1 MIQLDFLI
9 KFIEDVVYVIA
20 YAYYFI
26 KILFFDPEIVNT
38 TKITFLFL
46 RKNGA
51 LSNNFVKQNFISFL
65 MSNVLFL

>member
-26 KILFFDPEIVNT
+26 KILFFE
-38 TKITFLFL
+38 KEG
-46 RKNGA
+46 K
-51 LSNNFVKQNFISFL
+51 
-65 MSNVLFL
+65 